1 MLYTNGKC
9 VAYYMWAPPQ
19 AVSNR
24 KHLFPKVTNLEKEK
38 FWDWEKCWSFQF
50 LVLTNYPWITN
61 NIKVISGL
69 SFWSLAVL
77 SDLPFFP
84 INMFSPQAILSLWR
98 IQVWQQNKMDIRHLQ
113 QSLQLGKMV
122 NWFSC
127 ICPYVL
133 ESIVLVFLYAMIN
146 NQLRRGC
153 VAFSDQTLCPAN
165 SYRGRG
171 EVLFSSK
178 NLYLTRAGDWSS
190 LFIKPIGCCMYQGK
204 PNVLWFPFELEC
216 LRMLQKF
223 WC

>member
-133 ESIVLVFLYAMIN
+133 ESIVLVFFCMLWSIIN
-146 NQLRRGC
+146 WGEGVLLFQIRPYVL
-153 VAFSDQTLCPAN
+153 QTLTGAEVRFCLVARTFISPELGIGLPCSLSQLAAVCI
-165 SYRGRG
+165 RGNQMCFDSP
-171 EVLFSSK
+171 L
-178 NLYLTRAGDWSS
+178 NWNA
-190 LFIKPIGCCMYQGK
+190 
-204 PNVLWFPFELEC
+204 
-216 LRMLQKF
+216 
-223 WC
+223 